1 MELLNPKSKQVVLT
15 MNPQL
20 YGGITMS
27 EEALKDINQF
37 LTFTLGK
44 EIFALDIGTV
54 REVLELT
61 SITKI
66 PRTPDFMRGVINLRG
81 HAVPVVDMRLKLGM
95 SRGEDTV
102 DTCIIIVEIE
112 FEGEFTV
119 MGALVDSVREVF
131 EMTPDTIEPAPKMGA
146 AINAEY
152 IKGMGRQNEQ
162 FIIII
167 DINKI
172 FSAEE
177 LAMAKDMAGLGG
189 GAEQLPAE
197 DAAGATISL

>member
-1 MELLNPKSKQVVLT
+1 MT
-15 MNPQL
+15 DD
-20 YGGITMS
+20 
-27 EEALKDINQF
+27 ALKDINQF

-66 PRTPDFMRGVINLRG
+66 PRTPEFMRGVINLRG

-95 SRGEDTV
+95 SKGADTV

-112 FEGEFTV
+112 FDGEFTV

-152 IKGMGRQNEQ
+152 IKGMGRQNGQ

-177 LAMAKDMAGLGG
+177 LAMAKELAGVSG
-189 GAEQLPAE
+189 GADQPSVEEVAAASPA
-197 DAAGATISL
+197 

>member
-1 MELLNPKSKQVVLT
+1 VADDV
-15 MNPQL
+15 
-20 YGGITMS
+20 
-27 EEALKDINQF
+27 LKDINQF

-66 PRTPDFMRGVINLRG
+66 PRTPEFMRGVINLRG
-81 HAVPVVDMRLKLGM
+81 NAVPVVDMRLKLGM

-112 FEGEFTV
+112 FEGEFTA

-146 AINAEY
+146 AINSEY
-152 IKGMGRQNEQ
+152 IKGMGRQNDQ

-177 LAMAKDMAGLGG
+177 LAIAKELGGLGG
-189 GAEQLPAE
+189 GAEQSVTEDSPLATAPA
-197 DAAGATISL
+197 

>member
-1 MELLNPKSKQVVLT
+1 MAD
-15 MNPQL
+15 
-20 YGGITMS
+20 
-27 EEALKDINQF
+27 EALKDINQF

-66 PRTPDFMRGVINLRG
+66 PRTPEFMRGVINLRG

-95 SRGEDTV
+95 SKGEDTV

-112 FEGEFTV
+112 FDGEFTV

-131 EMTPDTIEPAPKMGA
+131 EMMPDTIEPAPKMGA

-177 LAMAKDMAGLGG
+177 LAIAKELAGMGG
-189 GAEQLPAE
+189 GADHLSPQE
-197 DAAGATISL
+197 DSVAAYA

>member
-1 MELLNPKSKQVVLT
+1 
-15 MNPQL
+15 
-20 YGGITMS
+20 MS
-27 EEALKDINQF
+27 EEVLNDINQF

-66 PRTPDFMRGVINLRG
+66 PRTPNFMRGVINLRG
-81 HAVPVVDMRLKLGM
+81 NAVPVVDMRMKMGM
-95 SRGEDTV
+95 SQGEDTV

-112 FEGEFTV
+112 FDGELTV

-131 EMTPDTIEPAPKMGA
+131 EMMPDSIEPAPKMGA
-146 AINAEY
+146 AVNAEY
-152 IKGMGRQNEQ
+152 IRGMGRQDEK
-162 FIIII
+162 FIIILE
-167 DINKI
+167 INKI

-177 LAMAKDMAGLGG
+177 LALVRGMAGGEQEA
-189 GAEQLPAE
+189 AEE
-197 DAAGATISL
+197 VAA

>member
-1 MELLNPKSKQVVLT
+1 
-15 MNPQL
+15 
-20 YGGITMS
+20 MS
-27 EEALKDINQF
+27 EEALNDINQF
-37 LTFTLGK
+37 LTFTLGR

-66 PRTPDFMRGVINLRG
+66 PRTPGFMRGVINLRG
-81 HAVPVVDMRLKLGM
+81 HAVPVVDMRMKLGM
-95 SRGEDTV
+95 SQGEDTV

-112 FEGEFTV
+112 FDGEITV

-131 EMTPDTIEPAPKMGA
+131 EMMPESIEPAPKMGA
-146 AINAEY
+146 AVNAEY
-152 IKGMGRQNEQ
+152 IRGMGRQDEK
-162 FIIII
+162 FIIIL

-177 LAMAKDMAGLGG
+177 LALVKGMGKDQEGG
-189 GAEQLPAE
+189 QEE
-197 DAAGATISL
+197 AA

>member
-1 MELLNPKSKQVVLT
+1 
-15 MNPQL
+15 
-20 YGGITMS
+20 MS
-27 EEALKDINQF
+27 EDVLKDINQF

-66 PRTPDFMRGVINLRG
+66 PRTPEFMRGVINLRG
-81 HAVPVVDMRLKLGM
+81 HAVPVVDMRQKLGM
-95 SRGEDTV
+95 SKSEDTV

-112 FEGEFTV
+112 FDGEFTV

-131 EMTPDTIEPAPKMGA
+131 KMTPDTIEPAPKMGA

-152 IKGMGRQNEQ
+152 IRGMGRQNEQ

-177 LAMAKDMAGLGG
+177 LAMARELTNLKGG
-189 GAEQLPAE
+189 KADKNAPAE
-197 DAAGATISL
+197 EAVAATA